1 MVEVLVTVVAILLI
15 MWLSDMAALVVEQR
29 RH

>member
-1 MVEVLVTVVAILLI
+1 MGEIAITILVILII

-29 RH
+29 RQ